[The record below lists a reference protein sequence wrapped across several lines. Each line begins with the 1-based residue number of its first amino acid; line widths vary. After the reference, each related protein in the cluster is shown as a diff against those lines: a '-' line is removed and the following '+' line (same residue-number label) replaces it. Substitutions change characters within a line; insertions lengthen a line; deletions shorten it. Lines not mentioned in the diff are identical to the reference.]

1 EGGFLERAFTGC
13 INKALGFALMGKA
26 EAVWLYPAKFRWA
39 DIGAWDSLHEIFP
52 RKDGDG
58 NAILADKSLISE
70 DKGNLIISQN
80 NDKLVAVKGLEDFIV
95 IDTQDVLLIC
105 PKDEKKFK
113 DFVSG
118 LGMPGYERY
127 K

>member
-1 EGGFLERAFTGC
+1 ME
-13 INKALGFALMGKA
+13 KA
-26 EAVWLYPAKFRWA
+26 EDVWLYPAKFRWA

-52 RKDGDG
+52 HKDPDG
-58 NAILADKSLISE
+58 NAILADKSLISGNR
-70 DKGNLIISQN
+70 DNLIISQN
-80 NDKLVAVKGLEDFIV
+80 KGKLVAINGLEDFIV
-95 IDTQDVLLIC
+95 IDTEDVLLIC

-118 LGMPGYERY
+118 LGMPGYEKY